1 MQWAVETWGRIGPI
15 QFGVPTKQQRM
26 DEVDSI
32 ESSLADGSHIQPE
45 LLEAV
50 PMDPRLVIY
59 RHLTLLILRHLNNPI
74 LFNSN
79 FEGKKS

>member
-1 MQWAVETWGRIGPI
+1 MEEPTDMQWAVETWGRIGPI

-59 RHLTLLILRHLNNPI
+59 SI
-74 LFNSN
+74 
-79 FEGKKS
+79 